1 MQTQNVSNH
10 ARYVKGFHGL
20 LAILLLLFLGGSI
33 SYLIHASPEQLYPA
47 TLFVLLAVSLLVM
60 TWYVRIFP
68 LKAQDRAIRAEE
80 RLRYYILTQKTLPES
95 LRMSQIIALRFAS
108 DQELPGLVD
117 RAVNE
122 GLGAKEIKSAIQ
134 NWKGD
139 YYRV

>member
-20 LAILLLLFLGGSI
+20 LLILLLLFLGGSI
-33 SYLIHASPEQLYPA
+33 SFLIHATSAQLYPA
-47 TLFVLLAVSLLVM
+47 TLFVLLAVALFVM

-80 RLRYYILTQKTLPES
+80 RLRYYMLTQKALPES

-108 DQELPGLVD
+108 DEELPGLVE
-117 RAVNE
+117 RADAA
-122 GLGAKEIKSAIQ
+122 GLSAKEIKAAIQ

-139 YYRV
+139 FYRV

>member
-47 TLFVLLAVSLLVM
+47 SLFVLLAMALFVM

-108 DQELPGLVD
+108 DQELPSLVD